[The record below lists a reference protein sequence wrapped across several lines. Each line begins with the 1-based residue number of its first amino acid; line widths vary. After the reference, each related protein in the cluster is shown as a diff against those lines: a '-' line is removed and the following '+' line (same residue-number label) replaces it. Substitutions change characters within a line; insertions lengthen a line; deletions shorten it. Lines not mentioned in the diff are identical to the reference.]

1 MNNTIAL
8 TTALA
13 GALLTGTLFAQTT
26 HSTTQSFICNYTGS
40 KTPARPC
47 TYTGQTPNNH
57 ATRVIDRILKPIGLM
72 QNFKVMECPE
82 TRNCFAAVLNGQ
94 RFIVYDGAFMQQ
106 LEDAT
111 ETDWSATSI
120 MAHEIGHHLQGHT
133 LTTGGNSHQ
142 KELEA
147 DRFSGFVLHQLG
159 ATLEESM
166 VAIRALGSVAASP
179 SHPARGTRLEA
190 IRKGWTE
197 ADAIYPRTKSVTP
210 SPQRSADPAPSGIA
224 SSGRPTGTVPQ
235 VDKPTVS
242 ASAGVMPT
250 LVTQT
255 YPNGRLKYQGGVL
268 MSLRTGQ
275 GTYYYPNGDRYVGQ
289 FAYDQPHG
297 KGIYYFADGD
307 RFIGNFRNGK
317 RTGPGT
323 LFNADGEVQE
333 EGNYVNDVLR

>member
-1 MNNTIAL
+1 MNNAISL

-13 GALLTGTLFAQTT
+13 GALLTGTLLAQSP
-26 HSTTQSFICNYTGS
+26 HSSAPTFICNYTGGR
-40 KTPARPC
+40 TPAAPC
-47 TYTGQTPNNH
+47 TYNGQATSTH

-82 TRNCFAAVLNGQ
+82 THNCFAAVMNGQ
-94 RFIVYDGAFMQQ
+94 RFIIYDGAFMQQ

-133 LTTGGNSHQ
+133 LSSGGSSHQ

-159 ATLEESM
+159 ATLDESLI
-166 VAIRALGSVAASP
+166 AIRTIGSVSASA
-179 SHPARGTRLEA
+179 SHPGRVARLDA

-197 ADAIYPRTKSVTP
+197 ADGIYPRTKSVTP
-210 SPQRSADPAPSGIA
+210 SRPAPTIAAAPKPVPSAPKVEKQVTGPSGILPA
-224 SSGRPTGTVPQ
+224 TT
-235 VDKPTVS
+235 
-242 ASAGVMPT
+242 
-250 LVTQT
+250 TQ
-255 YPNGRLKYQGGVL
+255 YYANGRLKYQGGIL
-268 MSLRTGQ
+268 MNLRTGN

-297 KGIYYFADGD
+297 KGTYHFADGD
-307 RFIGNFRNGK
+307 TFVGTFRNGK

-323 LFNADGEVQE
+323 LFDAQGEVEE
-333 EGNYVNDVLR
+333 EGNYINDVLR

>member
-1 MNNTIAL
+1 MKNTIAR

-13 GALLTGTLFAQTT
+13 GALLTGTLFAQSPKATN
-26 HSTTQSFICNYTGS
+26 QSFICNYTGGQLP
-40 KTPARPC
+40 TAPC
-47 TYTGQTPNNH
+47 TYKGQTVSNH

-72 QNFKVMECPE
+72 QNFKVVECPE
-82 TRNCFAAVLNGQ
+82 TRNCFATVMNGQ
-94 RFIVYDGAFMQQ
+94 RFIIYDGAFMQQ
-106 LEDAT
+106 LEEAT

-133 LTTGGNSHQ
+133 LTMGGNSHQ

-159 ATLEESM
+159 ATLDESL
-166 VAIRALGSVAASP
+166 VAIRALGSVAASS
-179 SHPARGTRLEA
+179 SHPSRSARLDA

-210 SPQRSADPAPSGIA
+210 SPQRRNESAASVVA
-224 SSGRPTGTVPQ
+224 SSGKSSGGSLT
-235 VDKPTVS
+235 DKSV
-242 ASAGVMPT
+242 ASAPEGVAPT
-250 LVTQT
+250 TVTQL
-255 YPNGRLKYQGGVL
+255 YPNGRVKYQGGLL
-268 MSLRTGQ
+268 MNLRTGY

-297 KGIYYFADGD
+297 KGTYLFADGD
-307 RFIGNFRNGK
+307 KFVGTFRNGK

-323 LFNADGEVQE
+323 LYNADGEVEE
-333 EGNYVNDVLR
+333 EGNYVNDVLGE

>member
-1 MNNTIAL
+1 M
-8 TTALA
+8 TTALF
-13 GALLTGTLFAQTT
+13 GALVAGTALAQSPGAT
-26 HSTTQSFICNYTGS
+26 SPSFICKYTG
-40 KTPARPC
+40 
-47 TYTGQTPNNH
+47 GQTPTTTCTYSGQSTSSH

-82 TRNCFAAVLNGQ
+82 TRNCFAAVMNGQ
-94 RFIVYDGAFMQQ
+94 RFIIYDGAFMQQ
-106 LEDAT
+106 LEEAT

-133 LTTGGNSHQ
+133 LAAGGSSHQ

-159 ATLEESM
+159 ATLDEST
-166 VAIRALGSVAASP
+166 VAIRALVGVASSA
-179 SHPARGTRLEA
+179 SHPGKAARLEA

-210 SPQRSADPAPSGIA
+210 SSPAPSGMAANKSTATPRVEKDVTAAPDGIVPVIA
-224 SSGRPTGTVPQ
+224 TQ
-235 VDKPTVS
+235 VY
-242 ASAGVMPT
+242 A
-250 LVTQT
+250 
-255 YPNGRLKYQGGVL
+255 NGRVRYKGGIL
-268 MSLRTGQ
+268 MNMRTGN

-297 KGIYYFADGD
+297 KGTYYFADGD
-307 RFIGNFRNGK
+307 TFIGTFRNGK

-323 LFNADGEVQE
+323 LFNAAGEVEE